1 MDDYTSFYAEAA
13 TWHQRTT
20 TAAPQG
26 DTAVAAAGG
35 DPSPTPVTWFAGPA
49 PPPLLRGE
57 WSGTRFMGDKDLKNE
72 IHRPRR
78 PRPSRPAGNRYPNPP
93 MLPRVRDTAVVI
105 GLRGP
110 PRARNAPR
118 SGWSAQHSW
127 GEKDE
132 RKYKTAR
139 LTVVLS
145 CPWVGRRSME
155 PVELVMPV
163 ALAVAVA

>member
-1 MDDYTSFYAEAA
+1 MALEPFKGHTHACQQVL
-13 TWHQRTT
+13 TLPHV
-20 TAAPQG
+20 PHM
-26 DTAVAAAGG
+26 
-35 DPSPTPVTWFAGPA
+35 
-49 PPPLLRGE
+49 
-57 WSGTRFMGDKDLKNE
+57 SGCT
-72 IHRPRR
+72 
-78 PRPSRPAGNRYPNPP
+78 
-93 MLPRVRDTAVVI
+93 PRVH
-105 GLRGP
+105 
-110 PRARNAPR
+110 NAPR

-139 LTVVLS
+139 LTVALS